1 MKRCDHGYIYG
12 WVYQIIASGLSLP
25 SLGKLNCSWTKVYL
39 NLKFIP
45 KLIPNRV
52 REYAENRLVLRIIR
66 INIILWIILLVLSLG
81 HVHTW
86 QLTRGRWRDP
96 RLRIGEN
103 ITYIFPILREAINT
117 PIYCQYLESS
127 SCTSGTVLN
136 ILSIFRDRQ
145 DSFKVPTLA

>member
-1 MKRCDHGYIYG
+1 MRYG
-12 WVYQIIASGLSLP
+12 A
-25 SLGKLNCSWTKVYL
+25 C
-39 NLKFIP
+39 F
-45 KLIPNRV
+45 RV

-103 ITYIFPILREAINT
+103 ITYIFPT
-117 PIYCQYLESS
+117 MCSYL
-127 SCTSGTVLN
+127 CLVAVQMLY
-136 ILSIFRDRQ
+136 R
-145 DSFKVPTLA
+145 